1 MAFNQYA
8 DPRDN
13 FGQDLIKVFGPKS
26 TRKHISKF
34 TPQEIDAILEQLP
47 EYVPTDDLGP
57 RPSLYQVVNKVLL
70 ICERSKAL
78 NGIDLNWCSSL
89 NSPNRAM
96 RRHPSHYFHASK
108 LYKNNS
114 VQRGI
119 KLRHLLLDILFPF
132 NPDSV
137 LMGLA
142 RHLNDGTHN
151 VNNAQH
157 RTVACIIIGIYDIP
171 FEGQASEL
179 ESVDVDL
186 YATDNL
192 HTLSASPFDEFR
204 IQVRRNQ
211 VRKAEGRTDLVASDM
226 KCEDVFDIHARYG
239 SRFIEKVPAKEVG
252 AKECTGVGNM
262 LKYYDTYGA
271 DIYERGVAIICN
283 VFSKA
288 ALATGN
294 CWGVF
299 EFLKEQ
305 ENNGTFVDPMELD
318 WAIQESLLYKYTDPK
333 KTGMHLD
340 IKNAFKHHLESGKG
354 AHFLEC
360 PEPRQ
365 IAAGIGK
372 LCKISYPETS
382 WAPINY
388 HGQDIEKTLGEFK
401 APPKRKPLKVA

>member
-1 MAFNQYA
+1 MAFNQLA

-34 TPQEIDAILEQLP
+34 TAQEIDAMIALVP

-57 RPSLYQVVNKVLL
+57 RPSFFQIVNKILL
-70 ICERSKAL
+70 ILERTKAL
-78 NGIDLNWCSSL
+78 NGVDLNWCTTLS
-89 NSPNRAM
+89 NRAM
-96 RRHPSHYFHASK
+96 RRHPDHYFHISK

-119 KLRHLLLDILFPF
+119 KLQHLLIDILFPF
-132 NPDSV
+132 NPDHV

-142 RHLNDGTHN
+142 RYLKDGTIN

-157 RTVACIIIGIYDIP
+157 RTIACIIIGITEIP
-171 FEGQASEL
+171 FEGQESEL

-211 VRKAEGRTDLVASDM
+211 VRKAENRTDLIDSDI
-226 KCEDVFDIHARYG
+226 KCETIFDIHTRYG

-252 AKECTGVGNM
+252 PKECTGVGNM
-262 LKYYDTYGA
+262 LKYYDQYGA

-283 VFSKA
+283 VFPKA

-305 ENNGTFVDPMELD
+305 ENNGTFTDHMELD
-318 WAIQESLLYKYTDPK
+318 WAVQESLLYKYTDPK

-340 IKNAFKHHLESGKG
+340 IKGAFNQYLESGKG

-365 IAAGIGK
+365 IAAGISK
-372 LCKISYPETS
+372 LCRISYPETN
-382 WAPINY
+382 WPTINY
-388 HGQDIEKTLGEFK
+388 RGQDIERTLGEFK
-401 APPKRKPLKVA
+401 APPKRKPLKLA

>member
-1 MAFNQYA
+1 MAFNQHA
-8 DPRDN
+8 DPRAN
-13 FGQDLIKVFGPKS
+13 FGQDLIKVFGPAS
-26 TRKHISKF
+26 SRKHISKF
-34 TPQEIDAILEQLP
+34 TTQEIEAIIAQVP
-47 EYVPTDDLGP
+47 EYVSTDDLGP
-57 RPSLYQVVNKVLL
+57 RPSFYQIVNKILL
-70 ICERSKAL
+70 ILERSKAL
-78 NGIDLNWCSSL
+78 NGVDLDWCTTIQ
-89 NSPNRAM
+89 NRAM
-96 RRHPSHYFHASK
+96 RRHASHYFHVSK

-119 KLRHLLLDILFPF
+119 KLQHLLADILFPF
-132 NPDSV
+132 NPDHV

-142 RHLNDGTHN
+142 RYLKDGTIN

-157 RTVACIIIGIYDIP
+157 RTVACIIIGITDIP
-171 FEGQASEL
+171 FEGQESEL

-192 HTLSASPFDEFR
+192 HTLSASAFDEFR

-211 VRKAEGRTDLVASDM
+211 VRKAEKRTDLIDSDIR
-226 KCEDVFDIHARYG
+226 CEAIFDIHARYS
-239 SRFIEKVPAKEVG
+239 SRFIEKVPAKDVG

-262 LKYYDTYGA
+262 ITYYGHYGK

-283 VFSKA
+283 VFPKA

-305 ENNGTFVDPMELD
+305 ENNGTFTDPMELD

-340 IKNAFKHHLESGKG
+340 IKAAFTDYLESGRG

-360 PEPRQ
+360 PEPRK

-372 LCKISYPETS
+372 LCKISYPEKN

-388 HGQDIEKTLGEFK
+388 RGEDIEKTLGDFK